1 MSEAEIKHHA
11 KAEKVDYELSD
22 VVPIDAIKAQ
32 TRELDEYDRLTFVLR
47 MHHQNCC
54 DPPMSLQVGFAHL
67 TKQREQ
73 PFQRRRKL
81 KAGSRTKLDLGWL
94 LDGDIIPGYLVVQ
107 NRAQIGQKTN
117 PTEEDIELLSKS
129 VIQIGNFVVR
139 PDRVFLA
146 EIGDGQEN
154 HIILE
159 AAGDGL
165 PEIDVTITIYPR

>member
-1 MSEAEIKHHA
+1 
-11 KAEKVDYELSD
+11 
-22 VVPIDAIKAQ
+22 
-32 TRELDEYDRLTFVLR
+32 
-47 MHHQNCC
+47 
-54 DPPMSLQVGFAHL
+54 
-67 TKQREQ
+67 
-73 PFQRRRKL
+73 
-81 KAGSRTKLDLGWL
+81 
-94 LDGDIIPGYLVVQ
+94 VQ